1 VFPDGALF
9 LHLRS
14 KNALFEFLSV
24 ALNFDYFRSKWYN
37 RWYNEMA
44 ESGTKRTAVART
56 QRGARYGSGTLIRR
70 AGARGDTWIAKWRDG
85 GRQVQRGLG
94 FVHSKSHPEGL
105 TRAEAEAALAQLRDR
120 VAVERAAER
129 EAEATRI
136 AEEQRRPLALVGE
149 ALMAAKRAA
158 GRKPSTIEA
167 YSYWLRIHIVDYFG
181 SMPVSEI
188 TRDDVRGFAAAL
200 ERKGLAPK
208 SRANALGTLHS
219 LIEFAIDEGWATG
232 ENPVKRVPKP
242 AVAATDPDI
251 HFLETEED
259 PLGRVE
265 RVMYLTAAMTGMRQ
279 GELFALRWR
288 DVDWSARRI
297 RVRRNFVRGEYG
309 TPKSKRS
316 SRSVPLA
323 SRVATELELLSKET
337 RWGRDDDLV
346 FAHPETGRPI
356 DRSKLLKRFKSA
368 LRAAEVRE
376 VRFHDLRHTFGTR
389 MAAQGVPM
397 RVLQEMM
404 GHRDFKTTLIYA
416 DYAPSEHEAEWVE
429 QAFRAAAP
437 DAIEARVAE

>member
-1 VFPDGALF
+1 MGTAGA
-9 LHLRS
+9 
-14 KNALFEFLSV
+14 
-24 ALNFDYFRSKWYN
+24 
-37 RWYNEMA
+37 
-44 ESGTKRTAVART
+44 KRAAVART
-56 QRGARYGSGTLIRR
+56 KRGSRYGSGSLLQSP
-70 AGARGDTWIAKWRDG
+70 GARGDTWVAKWRDG
-85 GRQVQRGLG
+85 GRQVQRSLGL
-94 FVHSKSHPEGL
+94 VHSKRHPDGL
-105 TRAEAEAALAQLRDR
+105 TRAEAEAAFGRLREQ
-120 VAVERAAER
+120 VAIGRAADR
-129 EAEATRI
+129 EAEAKRV
-136 AEEQRRPLALVGE
+136 AEDQRRPLARVGE
-149 ALMAAKRAA
+149 ALIAAKRAA

-167 YSYWLRIHIVDYFG
+167 YSYWLRIHIIDYFG
-181 SMPVSEI
+181 PTPVSEI

-219 LIEFAIDEGWATG
+219 LIEFAIDERWATG
-232 ENPVKRVPKP
+232 ENPVKRVAKP
-242 AVAATDPDI
+242 ALA
-251 HFLETEED
+251 ETEPDVRFLKTEEVEALLRSVPED

-297 RVRRNFVRGEYG
+297 RVRRNFVRGEFG

-323 SRVATELELLSKET
+323 SRLATELELLSQDSGWK
-337 RWGRDDDLV
+337 RDDDLV
-346 FAHPETGRPI
+346 FAHPETSKPI

-429 QAFRAAAP
+429 QAFRPAAP
-437 DAIEARVAE
+437 DVIELRG